1 MADFK
6 DNPWSGVV
14 NFGSKNK
21 EIKKSIFDININNTK
36 KNDNFLIKI
45 ILLIFVLWI
54 FSNTYYLNKNENSIE
69 KVFGKFNFKTT
80 SNIHYCLP
88 YPFCIVEKINIS
100 DIRSN
105 EYKYQKNNQIIIK
118 EIGFFDVNLKVD
130 WSIKNLKNFYLN
142 IKDVDELIEDLSEYI
157 TRTTFLFVK
166 DVKKLDKYENE
177 ILKNLQE
184 KLDYYNSGIEI
195 KNVKIT
201 KFEIIDELK
210 STIDNYKKIET
221 EKNNIIENFNEY
233 KNDKIK
239 SAENDA
245 KKIIEEGKNYV
256 KEMELKTAI
265 DKENMTKIYNEYKKN
280 KELFKKINE
289 SILLEKTNNSL
300 HNVEIINN

>member
-14 NFGSKNK
+14 NFGNKNK

-88 YPFCIVEKINIS
+88 YPFCVVEKINIS

-166 DVKKLDKYENE
+166 DVEKLDKYENE

-195 KNVKIT
+195 KNVKVT

-210 STIDNYKKIET
+210 SIIDNYKKIEA

-233 KNDKIK
+233 KDGKIK

-300 HNVEIINN
+300 HNIEIINN

>member
-14 NFGSKNK
+14 NFGNKNK

-54 FSNTYYLNKNENSIE
+54 FSNAYYLNKNENSIE

-88 YPFCIVEKINIS
+88 YPFCIVEKIDIS

-210 STIDNYKKIET
+210 SIIDNYKKIET

-300 HNVEIINN
+300 HNIEIINN

>member
-14 NFGSKNK
+14 NFGNKNK

-69 KVFGKFNFKTT
+69 KVFGKFSFKTT

-100 DIRSN
+100 DIHTK
-105 EYKYQKNNQIIIK
+105 EYKYQKNNQIIVK

-130 WSIKNLKNFYLN
+130 WTIKDLKNFYLN
-142 IKDVDELIEDLSEYI
+142 IKDVDELMEDLSEYI
-157 TRTTFLFVK
+157 TRTTFLFAKNVE
-166 DVKKLDKYENE
+166 KLDKYEDG
-177 ILKNLQE
+177 ILKKLQE
-184 KLDYYNSGIEI
+184 KLDYYNSGIEV

-201 KFEIIDELK
+201 KFEITDELK
-210 STIDNYKKIET
+210 SIVDNYKKIET
-221 EKNNIIENFNEY
+221 EKDNIIENFNEY

-239 SAENDA
+239 NAENDA
-245 KKIIEEGKNYV
+245 KKIIEESENYV

-265 DKENMTKIYNEYKKN
+265 DKENMTKMYNEYKKN
-280 KELFKKINE
+280 RELFKKINE
-289 SILLEKTNNSL
+289 NILLEKTNNSL

>member
-14 NFGSKNK
+14 NFGNKNK

-142 IKDVDELIEDLSEYI
+142 IKDVDELIEDLSEHI
-157 TRTTFLFVK
+157 TRTTFLFAK
-166 DVKKLDKYENE
+166 DVEKLDKYENE

-210 STIDNYKKIET
+210 SIIDNYKKIET

>member
-14 NFGSKNK
+14 NFGNKNK
-21 EIKKSIFDININNTK
+21 EIKKSIFDININNAK

-69 KVFGKFNFKTT
+69 KAFGKFNFKTT

-166 DVKKLDKYENE
+166 DVEKLDKYENE

-210 STIDNYKKIET
+210 SIIDNYKKIET

-239 SAENDA
+239 NAENDA

>member
-69 KVFGKFNFKTT
+69 KVFGKFSFKTT

-100 DIRSN
+100 DIHSK
-105 EYKYQKNNQIIIK
+105 EYKYQKDNQIIMK

-142 IKDVDELIEDLSEYI
+142 IKDVDELIEDLSEHM
-157 TRTTFLFVK
+157 TRITFLFVK
-166 DVKKLDKYENE
+166 DVEKLDKYENE

-210 STIDNYKKIET
+210 SIIDNYKKIET

-239 SAENDA
+239 SAENDT

>member
-14 NFGSKNK
+14 NFGNKNK

-54 FSNTYYLNKNENSIE
+54 FSNTYYLNKNENSVE
-69 KVFGKFNFKTT
+69 KVFGKFSFKTT

-100 DIRSN
+100 DIHSK

-157 TRTTFLFVK
+157 TRTTFLFAK
-166 DVKKLDKYENE
+166 DVEKLDKYENE

-210 STIDNYKKIET
+210 SIIDNYKKIET

-239 SAENDA
+239 NAENDA

-265 DKENMTKIYNEYKKN
+265 DKENMTKMYNEYKKN
-280 KELFKKINE
+280 RELFKKINE
-289 SILLEKTNNSL
+289 NILLEKTNNSL

>member
-69 KVFGKFNFKTT
+69 KVFGKFSFKTT

-142 IKDVDELIEDLSEYI
+142 IKDVDELIEDLSEHI
-157 TRTTFLFVK
+157 TRTTFLFAK
-166 DVKKLDKYENE
+166 DVEKLDKYENE

-210 STIDNYKKIET
+210 SIIDNYKKIET